1 MDSVTWGWIGLA
13 VVAKASTVLALWI
26 RLQWRV
32 RQEQARGETLVAL
45 VAALPAG
52 GQVRDL
58 RPDGSCCTLT
68 VPSRK
73 DGERRG

>member
-1 MDSVTWGWIGLA
+1 MDMVTWGWIGLA
-13 VVAKASTVLALWI
+13 VVAKASTVSALWI

-45 VAALPAG
+45 VSALPAG
-52 GQVRDL
+52 GQVRE
-58 RPDGSCCTLT
+58 RRADGSCCTLT

-73 DGERRG
+73 DDERRG